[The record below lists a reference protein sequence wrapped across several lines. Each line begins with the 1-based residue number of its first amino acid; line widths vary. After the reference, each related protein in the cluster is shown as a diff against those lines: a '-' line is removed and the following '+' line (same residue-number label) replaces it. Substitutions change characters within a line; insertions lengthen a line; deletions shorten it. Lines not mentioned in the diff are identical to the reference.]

1 LAPEFQS
8 LLGAR
13 SLNGDF
19 FVSDNRMF
27 SMPRVH
33 VPQALLPI
41 SLVIATLCLASLLP
55 LVHSKAQ
62 VISTSTCCKK
72 MDWTDE
78 FKDCKAICR
87 AYVHYPSIQSC
98 VINETCSY
106 LLKDWGKLQATLKAS
121 KQALSV
127 PCDMSAKRAL
137 CAYHFPRCFD
147 DQRILGHMVCDS
159 TCQDMQD
166 DCSLGLDQITTRPKC
181 IDRNVDCSNPASV
194 PTPLHSILLL
204 LSTLS
209 LALLT

>member
-1 LAPEFQS
+1 MENLDEIREWCNEN
-8 LLGAR
+8 LDKVDR
-13 SLNGDF
+13 
-19 FVSDNRMF
+19 
-27 SMPRVH
+27 
-33 VPQALLPI
+33 
-41 SLVIATLCLASLLP
+41 IA
-55 LVHSKAQ
+55 
-62 VISTSTCCKK
+62 
-72 MDWTDE
+72 D
-78 FKDCKAICR
+78 
-87 AYVHYPSIQSC
+87 Y
-98 VINETCSY
+98 
-106 LLKDWGKLQATLKAS
+106 LKAS
-121 KQALSV
+121 KQTLSV

-194 PTPLHSILLL
+194 PRPLDSILLL